1 MLYATFMVAVFSLVL
16 QFYLHAQISEARVV
30 SANHESVEAHLIAEW
45 TADIA
50 REEMSS
56 KIQMTKK
63 SLRSSKM
70 ERELE
75 AENVKNE
82 AARKDIKVQGHLRF
96 SKGQS
101 HYQSD
106 NHQLLV
112 TVTTISGHEFFY
124 SFPLPSKK

>member
-63 SLRSSKM
+63 ISAVFKDG
-70 ERELE
+70 
-75 AENVKNE
+75 
-82 AARKDIKVQGHLRF
+82 ARIGGGKC
-96 SKGQS
+96 
-101 HYQSD
+101 
-106 NHQLLV
+106 
-112 TVTTISGHEFFY
+112 EE
-124 SFPLPSKK
+124 